1 MDETNINNN
10 KVTMEVDET
19 PTNNREVTLSS
30 KMDEINNNNNY
41 NVTME
46 VDETSTNNRE
56 VTSSS
61 KMDETCNEIVVAST
75 NGSNDELDVTINIFE
90 DQEVV
95 HVGLDSDIDLIL
107 EEELSVIFV
116 GRRTKKGVTEFNQKT
131 NKDLVKEKV
140 KDKVLKKINEE
151 YVTKEYMTKYITTII
166 RNEKEEMK
174 KVISEKDKLINDLM
188 EKLNINKV

>member
-1 MDETNINNN
+1 
-10 KVTMEVDET
+10 
-19 PTNNREVTLSS
+19 
-30 KMDEINNNNNY
+30 
-41 NVTME
+41 ME

-61 KMDETCNEIVVAST
+61 KMDETSNEIVVAST
-75 NGSNDELDVTINIFE
+75 NNNGLHDELDVTINIFE

-95 HVGLDSDIDLIL
+95 PVGLDSDIDLIL

-116 GRRTKKGVTEFNQKT
+116 GRTKKDVKVKD
-131 NKDLVKEKV
+131 KDLMKEKV

-151 YVTKEYMTKYITTII
+151 YVPKEYMTKY
-166 RNEKEEMK
+166 KEEMK
-174 KVISEKDKLINDLM
+174 KLISEKDKLINDLM